1 MAIATQSQ
9 SQTVLQQIYDNV
21 KNLEGQF
28 PIPVPTVTVDMGT
41 YNPTTGKF
49 NGLVSQLE
57 RLDLGEDEG
66 PGPNPKPQA
75 VLVPPE
81 IDVEGVNLRLRF
93 AISTPHGMWKVRAN
107 GKEVSGTAAHHS
119 LTIDCG
125 GATSVEWTVSG
136 GGHVYSDRLIAH
148 RSLVVGAGALTIPA
162 LPVVLLYE
170 PPPRP
175 ASDRSPDNVA
185 SYAAT
190 TSVGTVLTSSLSS
203 SSSTTTPVPSR
214 FEDVNTMKSV
224 LNGLATAAGAAGN
237 TVAKNAL
244 KGIADALGQ
253 ASATATQGTQVTTEH
268 TLAVVQTFTQA
279 TTTGEN
285 DGGPG
290 IGDQIQFLLNARLVW
305 LASGG
310 VLRMTLI
317 GHDALVTRSVAA
329 LKANRNAEP
338 SGISPAVVDA
348 LLALDPFVAGGPQA
362 VLPADRF
369 VHVETYDV
377 NGGDLGIS
385 ATRTIS
391 QTDLQAK
398 TRTDMKVE
406 DMRAGPSRSSGS
418 GCRRPRR

>member
-1 MAIATQSQ
+1 M
-9 SQTVLQQIYDNV
+9 
-21 KNLEGQF
+21 
-28 PIPVPTVTVDMGT
+28 
-41 YNPTTGKF
+41 
-49 NGLVSQLE
+49 
-57 RLDLGEDEG
+57 R
-66 PGPNPKPQA
+66 
-75 VLVPPE
+75 
-81 IDVEGVNLRLRF
+81 
-93 AISTPHGMWKVRAN
+93 
-107 GKEVSGTAAHHS
+107 
-119 LTIDCG
+119 
-125 GATSVEWTVSG
+125 
-136 GGHVYSDRLIAH
+136 
-148 RSLVVGAGALTIPA
+148 
-162 LPVVLLYE
+162 
-170 PPPRP
+170 
-175 ASDRSPDNVA
+175 
-185 SYAAT
+185 
-190 TSVGTVLTSSLSS
+190 
-203 SSSTTTPVPSR
+203 
-214 FEDVNTMKSV
+214 SV
-224 LNGLATAAGAAGN
+224 LNGLASAAGAAGN
-237 TVAKNAL
+237 AAAKNAL

-253 ASATATQGTQVTTEH
+253 ASATGTQATEVTAEH

-391 QTDLQAK
+391 QTDLQAS

-406 DMRAGPSRSSGS
+406 DMRAGALAFLGIGVPQTETVTTSLVLRSVAATTQSQTVSAGGTLFAGIDEQYVVEVLYDRVFGTFVFRLLPSAATPSWPASSPPDRDRSRSGQRSRSSAGGKRYVTTTDASGQWAFHVPDIEPGPLTIKAGS
-418 GCRRPRR
+418 VTRTENFAGEPVKDIEIRLA